1 MGVDFGEVIDRS
13 GKDSIAWDV
22 AGAIAGGSLGPTDA
36 QVEAGFDAIPMW
48 VADMNFA
55 TAPSVTRAL
64 RERVE
69 HPCYGYFEPSA
80 AYFDCIARWHERR
93 QGVCGMAPEHIGYEN
108 GVLGGVATALS
119 VLCSRGDAVLVHS
132 PTYTGFTKVLGDC
145 GYRMVASPLVRDGCG
160 VWRMDY
166 ADMEEKIAR
175 EHIHA
180 AIVCSPHNPSGRVW
194 EREELERAMALFQA
208 YDVRVISDEIW
219 SDIVLGGHVHIPTQ
233 SVSADARRRTVALY
247 APSKT
252 FNLAGLVGS
261 YHVAYD
267 PWLRDRLARAA
278 ETSHY
283 NHMNVLSMHALM
295 GAYSDDGAVWLD
307 ALLGVLSKNAALA
320 CDVVEDR
327 FEGVWAARPQG
338 TYMLFLDCAQWC
350 AAHGVSIEEVLRAG
364 VRVGVLWQ
372 DGRMFGGEATIRM
385 NLAQPT
391 ARVAEAFDRL
401 DRYVFNA

>member
-1 MGVDFGEVIDRS
+1 MRADFTEVIDRT

-22 AGAIAGGSLGPTDA
+22 EGAIAGGSLGPTDA
-36 QVEAGFDAIPMW
+36 WVADGFDVIPMW

-55 TAPSVTRAL
+55 TAPSVTNAM
-64 RERVE
+64 RERMD
-69 HPCYGYFEPSA
+69 HPCFGYFEPA
-80 AYFDCIARWHERR
+80 DAYFNVIIRWHERR
-93 QGVCGMAPEHIGYEN
+93 HGVRGMMPEHIGYEN

-132 PTYTGFTKVLGDC
+132 PTYTGFTKILTRD
-145 GYRMVASPLVRDGCG
+145 GYRLVASPLVRDERG

-166 ADMEEKIAR
+166 ADMEEKIKHER
-175 EHIHA
+175 IHT
-180 AIVCSPHNPSGRVW
+180 AILCSPHNPSGRVW
-194 EREELERAMALFQA
+194 EREELERAMDLFRA

-219 SDIVLGGHVHIPTQ
+219 SDLVFNGHSHIPAQ
-233 SVSADARRRTVALY
+233 SVSEDARRRTIALY

-252 FNLAGLVGS
+252 FNIAGLVGS

-267 PWLRDRLARAA
+267 PWLRDRIVRAA
-278 ETSHY
+278 GLSHY
-283 NHMNVLSMHALM
+283 NHMNVLSMHALL
-295 GAYSDDGAVWLD
+295 GAYCDEGEQWLD
-307 ALLGVLSKNAALA
+307 ELLGVLDKNAALA
-320 CDVVEDR
+320 CEYIDR
-327 FEGVWAARPQG
+327 HFDGVGAARPQG

-350 AAHGVSIEEVLRAG
+350 AEHGACHDDVLRAG

-372 DGRMFGGEATIRM
+372 DGRLFGGEATIRM

-391 ARVAEAFDRL
+391 ARVEEAFERL